1 MANKFIIGLKRICLI
16 LTDPSQ
22 KLPNLE
28 DKNCC
33 LTLIDEK
40 KSHQKT
46 TFFIEEIKEPFTKIL
61 N

>member
-1 MANKFIIGLKRICLI
+1 MANKYIIGLKRICLI

-33 LTLIDEK
+33 LTHIDEK
-40 KSHQKT
+40 KSHQT
-46 TFFIEEIKEPFTKIL
+46 TIFFIKDIEKPFTKIL